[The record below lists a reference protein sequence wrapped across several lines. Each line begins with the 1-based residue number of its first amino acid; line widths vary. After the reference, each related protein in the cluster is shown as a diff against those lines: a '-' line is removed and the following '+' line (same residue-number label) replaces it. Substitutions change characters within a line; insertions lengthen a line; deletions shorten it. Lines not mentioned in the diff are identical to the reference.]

1 MSRQAARRPWIVGNW
16 KMHGMRSSL
25 ATVREIDA
33 AAQTCEGV
41 DVALALP
48 FTLIH
53 AGAQAAGHIAI
64 GGQTCNA
71 LPDGPYTGEISAPM
85 LLDAGAGF
93 VILGHSER
101 RTGFG
106 ETDEIVRDKLGAALG
121 SGLRALLCVG
131 ESRDERET
139 GLAGETVRRQVSHAL
154 AAIAGDPEASARLAI
169 AYEPVWAI
177 GTGLLPDADAIAAMH
192 ALIRETLRAVPGVV
206 ADRVPILYGGSV
218 HEGNAGEILR
228 IPDVDGALVGHA
240 SLEAGRFAAII
251 RAAQRD

>member
-1 MSRQAARRPWIVGNW
+1 MAPTPARFQPRCC
-16 KMHGMRSSL
+16 S
-25 ATVREIDA
+25 T
-33 AAQTCEGV
+33 
-41 DVALALP
+41 
-48 FTLIH
+48 
-53 AGAQAAGHIAI
+53 
-64 GGQTCNA
+64 
-71 LPDGPYTGEISAPM
+71 
-85 LLDAGAGF
+85 AGAGF

-101 RTGFG
+101 RIGFG
-106 ETDEIVRDKLGAALG
+106 ETDEIVRNKLSAALG

-131 ESRDERET
+131 ESRDEREA

-154 AAIAGDPEASARLAI
+154 AAVAGDPEASARLAI

-192 ALIRETLRAVPGVV
+192 ALIRETLRAVPGVA

-218 HEGNAGEILR
+218 HEGNAGEILS

-240 SLEAGRFAAII
+240 SLEAERFTAII

>member
-1 MSRQAARRPWIVGNW
+1 MNRQAARRPWIVGNW

-25 ATVREIDA
+25 AIVREIDA
-33 AAQTCEGV
+33 AAQACDGV

-53 AGAQAAGHIAI
+53 AGAQAVQHIAI
-64 GGQTCNA
+64 GGQNCNV
-71 LPDGPYTGEISAPM
+71 LPEGPYTGEISGPM

-101 RTGFG
+101 RIGFG
-106 ETDEIVRDKLGAALG
+106 ESDEIVRRKLGVALE
-121 SGLRALLCVG
+121 SGLRGLLCVG
-131 ESRDERET
+131 ESKAEREA
-139 GLAGETVRRQVSHAL
+139 GLAAEVVKRQVAHAL
-154 AAIAGDPEASARLAI
+154 DGVAGGADLAI

-177 GTGLLPDADAIAAMH
+177 GTGLVPDAQAIAAMH
-192 ALIRETLRAVPGVV
+192 ALIRETLRAALGDG

-228 IPDVDGALVGHA
+228 IADVDGALVGHA
-240 SLEAGRFAAII
+240 SLEAERFAAII
-251 RAAQRD
+251 RAAQPG